1 MYNRM
6 LCCAMMSVAPIA
18 LRTHFA
24 AAPHAWEQARHVTNA
39 GVPTTRATD
48 AGEPTPG
55 THEVE
60 IVGVDYA
67 FKVPDNIPAGPTTFR
82 FRNDGKVAHEL
93 NISLL
98 RKDATL
104 QQFMNSPGSAYREA
118 TVGVLFAAPGR
129 RASARLVTDLLPG
142 RTYAL
147 ICINKDT
154 PKAQPHFAK
163 GMFSAFTVASHP
175 APPAP
180 GMRVD
185 TIIASEYAYRY
196 PRTLVAGHH
205 RFAFV
210 NAGKV
215 RHEFVMLL
223 LKRGVTLQQILDVQK
238 SGGNVDPMIEDAI
251 GVLHSPPGTSP
262 LALLDV
268 DMLPGREYTIICTL
282 SNDEKSPPHVMLGMQ
297 GSIRV
302 TPLAIRSPPL
312 RDTMPA
318 RDIVFVGVAVID
330 VAAGRAIRDRT
341 VVIRGTR
348 VVAMGPRETIAVPR
362 GARVLD
368 GKGKFLIP
376 GLWDM
381 HGHIYPHEKGAPT
394 DERAWQLPL
403 YIATGVTGVR
413 DMWTNLE
420 DFTQM
425 RTWNAA
431 AAAGRL
437 VTPRIVSTGPM
448 LDGPTGIF
456 RDIAIVVTSAAAAN
470 RVVDSIANGGARAV
484 KIHNAIPREAF
495 FALAAR
501 SRERGLPL
509 IGHVPTAVT
518 VREAIA
524 AGQSDIEHY
533 TESDGCAS
541 AGAEAEAMRL
551 RTDTSRRPPP
561 GRVQQVIL
569 DGYDARRCADLMKLL
584 VAHGIWVT
592 PTLVAAQYLLDPAD
606 PTITSRGELQ
616 YVPAAERTAWNTTR
630 ETAVRR
636 MSPAIL
642 ELRRRVFAAQQN
654 LVGTMQRAGV
664 RLMIGTDVSNDWLVP
679 GFSVHDELALF
690 VRSGMTAAE
699 ALRAATLTPAK
710 YLHATDSLGTIATG
724 HIADL
729 VLLDADPLDDIHAT
743 KRIRAVIARGRY
755 LDRTALDSLL
765 STARSRA
772 DQLSPRHNRQDSTQF
787 AFTHVTVT
795 DVANGRSIADRT
807 VVVRGSR
814 ILAVADGSAVPS
826 AGTRIVDGRGKFLIP
841 GLWDM
846 HAHAVRDTPNTL
858 PLFVANG
865 ITGVRDMGDDLD
877 STMAAAARDRSG
889 QRASP
894 RFVLAGA
901 IIDGA
906 PTVYPDVSVTART
919 PAEGR
924 HWVDSMAKRGV
935 DFIKAYEMLRP
946 EVAAAIVDEAR
957 MHHLGVVG
965 HVPLTMNAGAVSDL
979 GYRSIEHL
987 RNVDVACSSVA
998 DSLIAAAT
1006 DQLRAGERD
1015 GRPGG
1020 AVRGA
1025 IFDARAVRLLATFDP
1040 VRCDSLLRRF
1050 RRNNTWQVPTF
1061 VVADFFFTRSDTA
1074 QRLRAILRFIPSSTR
1089 ADWIK
1094 ASQGRDAAQAQL
1106 AAQLG
1111 GAPALADLLVRS
1123 RARYHTIFRRML
1135 ALGVPV
1141 LAGTDFGNPW
1151 ITPGFSLHDELALF
1165 VRDGMSPLDALRSA
1179 TLSPAQF
1186 LGATDSLGT
1195 VAPGKLA
1202 DLVLLDADP
1211 LLDID
1216 NTRRIRAVV
1225 TNGRLFDRA
1234 ALDTI
1239 LATAERDA
1247 RAGSDA
1253 PPLVLAQR
1261 VAQVDTEAAEPM
1273 IVEHPNGTLFVAGI
1287 GGPWPR
1293 DSEYYANRAHWDSLL
1308 RDRLWKSRDH
1318 GTTWTSVDLGPSA
1331 RSVIG
1336 NSDVDLAA
1344 APDGTLYLASMTW
1357 ADSVHEGQRI
1367 AIGVSH
1373 DAGATW
1379 SWKVLS
1385 DHRFDDR
1392 PWVVVAPDGSAHVI
1406 WNDGKGVQHVV
1417 SHDNGRTW
1425 STPSRVHESGGSSH
1439 LAVGPH
1445 GELAVRLIPWSASH
1459 NYLNPGVDLIAV
1471 STDGGTHWK
1480 TWRAPGERDW
1490 GTWAPGAAHWG
1501 GTVVRRFSLATGRR
1515 IAVART

>member
-1 MYNRM
+1 M
-6 LCCAMMSVAPIA
+6 
-18 LRTHFA
+18 
-24 AAPHAWEQARHVTNA
+24 
-39 GVPTTRATD
+39 
-48 AGEPTPG
+48 
-55 THEVE
+55 
-60 IVGVDYA
+60 
-67 FKVPDNIPAGPTTFR
+67 
-82 FRNDGKVAHEL
+82 
-93 NISLL
+93 IS
-98 RKDATL
+98 TL
-104 QQFMNSPGSAYREA
+104 S
-118 TVGVLFAAPGR
+118 LF
-129 RASARLVTDLLPG
+129 
-142 RTYAL
+142 
-147 ICINKDT
+147 
-154 PKAQPHFAK
+154 
-163 GMFSAFTVASHP
+163 
-175 APPAP
+175 
-180 GMRVD
+180 
-185 TIIASEYAYRY
+185 
-196 PRTLVAGHH
+196 
-205 RFAFV
+205 
-210 NAGKV
+210 
-215 RHEFVMLL
+215 MLL
-223 LKRGVTLQQILDVQK
+223 LQAASSRAAQ
-238 SGGNVDPMIEDAI
+238 
-251 GVLHSPPGTSP
+251 SPPRR
-262 LALLDV
+262 ALQYPT
-268 DMLPGREYTIICTL
+268 MIAIT
-282 SNDEKSPPHVMLGMQ
+282 HVN
-297 GSIRV
+297 
-302 TPLAIRSPPL
+302 
-312 RDTMPA
+312 
-318 RDIVFVGVAVID
+318 VID
-330 VAAGRAIRDRT
+330 VAHGSRVADRT
-341 VVIRGTR
+341 VVVRGTR
-348 VVAMGPRETIAVPR
+348 ILSVVSGRVAPPA
-362 GARVLD
+362 GAHIVD
-368 GKGKFLIP
+368 GRGKFLIP

-381 HGHIYPHEKGAPT
+381 HGHVYPHAKGAPT

-403 YIATGVTGVR
+403 YLAEGVTGVR

-420 DFTQM
+420 DFAQM
-425 RTWNAA
+425 RTWNSAA
-431 AAAGRL
+431 AEGRL
-437 VTPRIVSTGPM
+437 IAPRLVSTGPM

-456 RDIAIVVTSAAAAN
+456 RDIAIVITSAADAN
-470 RVVDSIANGGARAV
+470 RVVDSVASGGAHAV
-484 KIHNAIPREAF
+484 KIHNAIPRTAF

-501 SRERGLPL
+501 AKERGLPL

-541 AGAEAEAMRL
+541 AAAEAEAMRL
-551 RTDTSRRPPP
+551 RTDTTQRPSP

-569 DGYDARRCADLMKLL
+569 DGYDARRCADLMHLL
-584 VAHGIWVT
+584 VARGIWVT

-606 PTITSRGELQ
+606 PTITSRDELR
-616 YVPAAERTAWNTTR
+616 YVPETERAQWTATR
-630 ETAVRR
+630 ETALRR
-636 MSPAIL
+636 MSPSLL
-642 ELRRRVFAAQQN
+642 ESRRRVFVAQQS

-690 VRSGMTAAE
+690 VRSGMTPAE

-729 VLLDADPLDDIHAT
+729 VLLDANPLDDIHAT

-755 LDRTALDSLL
+755 LDRAALDALISAA
-765 STARSRA
+765 SSATG
-772 DQLSPRHNRQDSTQF
+772 QLSARRDPQDSTQF

-795 DVANGRSIADRT
+795 DVASGRSIADRT

-814 ILAVADGSAVPS
+814 ILAVANGSAVPS

-877 STMAAAARDRSG
+877 STMAAAARDRRG
-889 QRASP
+889 PRASP

-906 PTVYPDVSVTART
+906 PTVYPDASVTART

-1006 DQLRAGERD
+1006 DQVRAGERD

-1061 VVADFFFTRSDTA
+1061 VVGDFFFTRSDTT
-1074 QRLRAILRFIPSSTR
+1074 QRLRTILRFLPPSTR

-1094 ASQGRDAAQAQL
+1094 ASRGLDTAQAQL
-1106 AAQLG
+1106 AVQLG
-1111 GAPALADLLVRS
+1111 GTPALADLLVRS
-1123 RARYHTIFRRML
+1123 RARYHMIFRRML

-1165 VRDGMSPLDALRSA
+1165 VQDGMSPLDALRSA

-1239 LATAERDA
+1239 LATAECDA
-1247 RAGSDA
+1247 HGGSSDA
-1253 PPLVLAQR
+1253 PTLVLTQR

-1273 IVEHPNGTLFVAGI
+1273 IVEHPNGTLFAAGI

-1293 DSEYYANRAHWDSLL
+1293 DSEYYANRAHWDSLF

-1344 APDGTLYLASMTW
+1344 AADGTLYVASMTW

-1373 DAGATW
+1373 DVGATW
-1379 SWKVLS
+1379 SWKLLS
-1385 DHRFDDR
+1385 EHRFDDR

-1459 NYLNPGVDLIAV
+1459 NFLNPGVDLIAV

-1480 TWRAPGERDW
+1480 MRRAPGQRDW
-1490 GTWAPGAAHWG
+1490 GTWAPGAAHSGRDDSAQAFTGNRATNRCCSNMIVPHWIEPLAWDG
-1501 GTVVRRFSLATGRR
+1501 EGRLYSLWPDTTGVWLARSADRGATWDTWRIVERRVRYEHGPSPVVHNYERDLVSRLHDATYYPYL
-1515 IAVART
+1515 VARGDGELAATWLVREGDSLHWQAARIKVDHGAAAPRVASSPLLELETFDPDSTRVSGLRRASSAGEYVGVTFLHDGSIGVITPIQIPFSRRLGFTYWRFKSP